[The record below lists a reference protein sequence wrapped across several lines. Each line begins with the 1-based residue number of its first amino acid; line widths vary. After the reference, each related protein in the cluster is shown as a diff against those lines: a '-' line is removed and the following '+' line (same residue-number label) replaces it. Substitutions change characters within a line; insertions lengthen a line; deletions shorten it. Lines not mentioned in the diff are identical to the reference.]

1 MPKNEDYDV
10 TRLENGEPSHTH
22 VEDQLRRSLAPPS
35 AGSPVTPAEQIEEAL
50 SQVQNQIRE
59 QQMCT
64 EQDLQE
70 CLSKASTHVADSQSV
85 DTMFALAQ
93 QITSIVSS
101 GDESMGKDIS
111 RLRELVAQLGTNLA
125 QQQANADRQLS
136 RSLHQA
142 VSALS
147 EAQNAMFQ
155 SMAISE
161 MSLLVK
167 GAQKIAKDVV
177 PQKRAQEHIQ

>member
-1 MPKNEDYDV
+1 MPKNEDYKV
-10 TRLENGEPSHTH
+10 TALENGDTPISS
-22 VEDQLRRSLAPPS
+22 VEDELRRSFTPPMAGAP
-35 AGSPVTPAEQIEEAL
+35 ATVAERIEDAL

-59 QQMCT
+59 EQMCT

-85 DTMFALAQ
+85 DTMFALVQ
-93 QITSIVSS
+93 QVTSLVSP
-101 GDESMGKDIS
+101 GNESLRS
-111 RLRELVAQLGTNLA
+111 NLREVRELVAQLSANLA
-125 QQQANADRQLS
+125 QQQAKADRQIA

-167 GAQKIAKDVV
+167 GAQDLAKQVV
-177 PQKRAQEHIQ
+177 PPEQVQ

>member
-1 MPKNEDYDV
+1 MPKNEDYKV
-10 TRLENGEPSHTH
+10 TALEGGENSTSR
-22 VEDQLRRSLAPPS
+22 VEDELRRSFTPPAAGAPTTLA
-35 AGSPVTPAEQIEEAL
+35 ERIEDAL

-59 QQMCT
+59 EQMCT

-93 QITSIVSS
+93 QVTSLVSS
-101 GDESMGKDIS
+101 GDESLRSNS
-111 RLRELVAQLGTNLA
+111 REVRELIAQLSANLA
-125 QQQANADRQLS
+125 QQQAKADRQIA

-161 MSLLVK
+161 MSLLIR
-167 GAQKIAKDVV
+167 GALDLAKQVV
-177 PQKRAQEHIQ
+177 PPQQIQ

>member
-1 MPKNEDYDV
+1 MPKNEDYKLAD
-10 TRLENGEPSHTH
+10 LESGQASTSRF
-22 VEDQLRRSLAPPS
+22 EDELRRSFTPPA
-35 AGSPVTPAEQIEEAL
+35 AGTPTTPAERIEEAL
-50 SQVQNQIRE
+50 CQVQNQIRE

-70 CLSKASTHVADSQSV
+70 CLSKASSRVADSQSV
-85 DTMFALAQ
+85 DTMFALVQ
-93 QITSIVSS
+93 QVTSMVSQGNEALQS
-101 GDESMGKDIS
+101 NL
-111 RLRELVAQLGTNLA
+111 RQVRELIARLSANLA
-125 QQQANADRQLS
+125 QQQAIADRQIA

-142 VSALS
+142 VSAMA

-167 GAQKIAKDVV
+167 GAQDVAEQVV
-177 PQKRAQEHIQ
+177 PPDEVQ

>member
-1 MPKNEDYDV
+1 MPKNENYDV
-10 TRLENGEPSHTH
+10 SRLEHGEASSRAH

-35 AGSPVTPAEQIEEAL
+35 AGSAITPAEQIEEAL

-93 QITSIVSS
+93 QVTSIVSS
-101 GDESMGKDIS
+101 GDESMRKDIG
-111 RLRELVAQLGTNLA
+111 RVRELIAQLGANLA
-125 QQQANADRQLS
+125 QQQASADRQLS
-136 RSLHQA
+136 RSLHHA

-147 EAQNAMFQ
+147 EAQKAMFQ
-155 SMAISE
+155 SMAVSE

-167 GAQKIAKDVV
+167 GAHQIAKDVV
-177 PQKRAQEHIQ
+177 PEERIQ